1 MNRDEFDRSVESGAY
16 SLNALSPEER
26 AAFQAALAES
36 EALRAEV
43 AGFTDTAAVLGLAVP
58 PVQPRQE
65 LRAELLARIGST
77 PQLPENKRDEEI
89 LTSEDGPSASV
100 TPITAAR
107 HTGRGS
113 RGPRARSR
121 LMLSLSAAAAAVVLF
136 GGGALAGGILTAVSD
151 ERVADQFA
159 ALNAAPDVARQVTAL
174 PDGGTAALVSSESLH
189 MSAIVLDG
197 ADQLPDDKAFQLW
210 YVDAQGAVSAG
221 VVRPGDGTVYA
232 MLEGEYTPG
241 DQVAMTI
248 EPKDGSPKPTSTPM
262 LLNA

>member
-1 MNRDEFDRSVESGAY
+1 MNGEEFDRFAESGAY

-26 AAFQAALAES
+26 AAYEAALAES
-36 EALRAEV
+36 EELRAEV

-58 PVQPRQE
+58 PVQPRPE

-77 PQLPENKRDEEI
+77 PQLPENKRETKS
-89 LTSEDGPSASV
+89 LTDAEGPSASV
-100 TPITAAR
+100 TPISAAR
-107 HTGRGS
+107 HGGGS
-113 RGPRARSR
+113 ARRPRARSR

-136 GGGALAGGILTAVSD
+136 GGGALAGGILNAVSD

-159 ALNAAPDVARQVTAL
+159 NLNAAPDVTRQVTQL
-174 PDGGTAALVSSESLH
+174 PDGGTAALVSSPSLQL
-189 MSAIVLDG
+189 SAIVLDG

-210 YVDAQGAVSAG
+210 YVDAHGPVSAG

-248 EPKDGSPKPTSTPM
+248 EPKDGSKKPTSTPM
-262 LLNA
+262 LLSA

>member
-1 MNRDEFDRSVESGAY
+1 VNEDRFDRAVESGAY
-16 SLNALSPEER
+16 SLDALSPEER
-26 AAFQAALAES
+26 AAFEAALAES
-36 EALRAEV
+36 EELRAEV
-43 AGFTDTAAVLGLAVP
+43 AGFTDTAAVLGSAVP
-58 PVQPRQE
+58 PIQPRPE

-77 PQLPENKRDEEI
+77 PQLPERERSAETPTTI
-89 LTSEDGPSASV
+89 DGPSASV
-100 TPITAAR
+100 TPISAAR
-107 HTGRGS
+107 HGGRGS
-113 RGPRARSR
+113 RGPRGRSR

-136 GGGALAGGILTAVSD
+136 GGGALAGGILNAVSD

-174 PDGGTAALVSSESLH
+174 PDGGTAALVSSASLH

-210 YVDAQGAVSAG
+210 YVDAHGPVSAG

-241 DQVAMTI
+241 DQVAMTV
-248 EPKDGSPKPTSTPM
+248 EPKSGSPKPTSTPM
-262 LLNA
+262 LLSA